1 MRLTMKTTNKTNKT
15 NKRILLAAALSI
27 GVLGCTSQNP
37 RVVTR
42 LNDNAALH
50 GDLPAN
56 PFHWKVIT
64 SAINKQD
71 STMYTLF
78 GNDIAV
84 QYARSNSQ
92 HNYPAGSVLSLVTW
106 SQQEDPR
113 WFGGNIPSAPKS
125 VEFVTVGATVDRK
138 PTYTYQSFEGTPLK
152 QTSTQNGLAPDSRAA
167 YLVQQR
173 AAVMP

>member
-1 MRLTMKTTNKTNKT
+1 MNKVIFLT
-15 NKRILLAAALSI
+15 AALSL

-42 LNDNAALH
+42 LNDGAALT

-56 PFHWKVIT
+56 PFQWKVIT

-78 GNDIAV
+78 GNDTAV
-84 QYARSNSQ
+84 KYVRTSSQ
-92 HNYPAGSVLSLVTW
+92 HNYPAGAVLALVTW
-106 SQQEDPR
+106 NQQEDPR

-125 VEFVTVGATVDRK
+125 VEFVTVGATPDNK

-152 QTSTQNGLAPDSRAA
+152 QTSTQDGLAPDSRAA
-167 YLVQQR
+167 YLVAQR
-173 AAVMP
+173 SAVMP

>member
-1 MRLTMKTTNKTNKT
+1 MNK
-15 NKRILLAAALSI
+15 LFLSAVLSI
-27 GVLGCTSQNP
+27 SLLGCTSTNP

-42 LNDNAALH
+42 FNQSASLT

-56 PFHWKVIT
+56 PLQWKIIT
-64 SAINKQD
+64 SAIDKQD

-84 QYARSNSQ
+84 QYARTNAQ
-92 HNYPAGSVLSLVTW
+92 HDYPAGSILSLVTW
-106 SQQEDPR
+106 TQQEDPR

-125 VEFVTVGATVDRK
+125 VEFVTVGASPDQKR
-138 PTYTYQSFEGTPLK
+138 TYTYQSFEGTPLK
-152 QTSTQNGLAPDSRAA
+152 KVSTQDGLAPDSRAA
-167 YLVQQR
+167 YLIAQR